1 VNLLPRIAAYLR
13 DRNVP
18 CALIGGDALAVHGV
32 SRATLDQDLLA
43 VDARVLDTKTWEGL
57 AEPSL
62 DIDIRRGDAD
72 DPLRGVVRI
81 TGSKAERP
89 LDLVVGRYQWQERA
103 IARATL
109 VTLDEGVDVPVV
121 QARDLVLL
129 KLYAGGPQDAWDIQR
144 LLGASASNAALMAEV
159 EADVSVLPRRCVDLW
174 KQISHSHL

>member
-1 VNLLPRIAAYLR
+1 
-13 DRNVP
+13 VP
-18 CALIGGDALAVHGV
+18 
-32 SRATLDQDLLA
+32 RATLDQDLLA
-43 VDARVLDTKTWEGL
+43 VDARVLDTGTWAGL

-81 TGSKAERP
+81 TSSTSDRP

-109 VTLDEGVDVPVV
+109 VTLDDDVAVPVV

-144 LLGASASNAALMAEV
+144 LLAASESNAALREEV
-159 EADVSVLPRRCVDLW
+159 ETDVGALPRRCIDLW
-174 KQISHSHL
+174 KQLSHL

>member
-1 VNLLPRIAAYLR
+1 VSLLPRIAAYLR

-32 SRATLDQDLLA
+32 PRATLDQDLLA
-43 VDARVLDTKTWEGL
+43 VDASVLDAATWADL
-57 AEPSL
+57 SDPSL

-81 TGSKAERP
+81 TSSQVERP

-109 VTLDEGVDVPVV
+109 VTLDEDVAVPVV
-121 QARDLVLL
+121 QARDLILL

-144 LLGASASNAALMAEV
+144 LLAASMSNTALREDV
-159 EADVSVLPRRCVDLW
+159 EADVGVLPRRCIELW
-174 KQISHSHL
+174 NQLSHL